1 MALRELNFHKQPCQ
15 TIQYK
20 MNHNTTHP
28 LAPFS
33 ARFSPQVPELL
44 NKLNCSIALSTY
56 QAGKV
61 VLISPNQD
69 NEQLITLPRSFR
81 KPMGIAVKGDKMA
94 ISLKDEVIV
103 FQNSRPLAEH
113 YPNKQ
118 NTYDSLWVPRITYY
132 TGLVDMH
139 DVHFGDDG
147 IYAVNTSFSC
157 ICKVDG
163 EYNFKPYWKPYFID
177 EVMQGD
183 LCHLNGLVVLN
194 GKPKYVTALGTSTS
208 PQGWRDNIIGGGI
221 LMDVDKNEILLNGLS
236 MPHSPKM
243 YNNNLYLLMSA
254 SGEFIKVNLET
265 NAYETIKKFDG
276 FCRGLCF
283 HGDFAF
289 IGFSKLRKNSSTFAK
304 LSFSDKA
311 NFSGIKIIHMPTQ
324 AEVGEIIYE
333 TSVDEIY
340 EVIVLENMIR
350 PNILNTQDDIHKY
363 SLAMPDATFW
373 AKKEG

>member
-1 MALRELNFHKQPCQ
+1 MEANNSSQ
-15 TIQYK
+15 
-20 MNHNTTHP
+20 

-61 VLISPNQD
+61 VFISPNPD
-69 NEQLITLPRSFR
+69 NERLITLPRSFR
-81 KPMGIAVKGDKMA
+81 KPMGIAINGDRMA
-94 ISLKDEVIV
+94 ISLKDEVVI
-103 FQNSRPLAEH
+103 FQNSKQLAEH

-118 NTYDSLWVPRITYY
+118 NTYDNLWLPRTTYY

-139 DVHFGDDG
+139 DIDFGDDG
-147 IYAVNTSFSC
+147 IYAINTSFSC
-157 ICKVDG
+157 ICKIDG
-163 EYNFKPYWKPYFID
+163 TFNFTPVWKPPFIK
-177 EVMQGD
+177 EITPGD
-183 LCHLNGLVVLN
+183 LCHLNGMVVLN
-194 GKPKYVTALGTSTS
+194 GKPKYVTALGTSTT
-208 PQGWRDNIIGGGI
+208 PQGWKENIVNGGV
-221 LMDVDKNEILLNGLS
+221 LMDVEKNEILLNNLS

-243 YNNNLYLLMSA
+243 YKNELYLLMSA
-254 SGEFIKVNLET
+254 SGEFIKVDLEAKSYKT
-265 NAYETIKKFDG
+265 LKKFDG
-276 FCRGLCF
+276 FCRGLSF

-311 NFSGIKIIHMPTQ
+311 NFAGIKIIHMPTS

-340 EVIVLENMIR
+340 EVLVLENSIR
-350 PNILNTQDDIHKY
+350 PNILNTQEELHKL
-363 SLAMPDATFW
+363 SLATPSTTYW
-373 AKKEG
+373 AKAEESK